1 MPFFKYTR
9 RFLTRM
15 KARGC
20 GGGRGLLLGKNE
32 STGMWRWQR
41 VTVGQE

>member
-1 MPFFKYTR
+1 
-9 RFLTRM
+9 M